1 MISIRSIT
9 VVNPSKE
16 YPSKYFTIEYTPNIT
31 AKMKNII
38 PHPVTSC
45 IGAAEKEVI
54 LLMAYLTSDLKDHL
68 DSPSSLS

>member
-38 PHPVTSC
+38 PHPVT
-45 IGAAEKEVI
+45 ALEQLRK
-54 LLMAYLTSDLKDHL
+54 K
-68 DSPSSLS
+68 